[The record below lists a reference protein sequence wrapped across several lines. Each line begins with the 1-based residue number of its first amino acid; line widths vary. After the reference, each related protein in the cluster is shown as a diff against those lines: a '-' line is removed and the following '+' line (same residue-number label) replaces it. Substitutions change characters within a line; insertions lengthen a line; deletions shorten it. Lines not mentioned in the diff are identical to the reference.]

1 MSIDLLSDSAPAV
14 EDAQALWSART
25 DAAAALAAPLGV
37 IDLDDLRYNAL
48 DLTARS
54 GGLPIRV
61 ASGSVRVRSIIE
73 AVLALPGF
81 GGVLADTLPE
91 ALWLCDTVDDIVM
104 AYPTADR
111 AALAVL
117 CRDERAAARITLLVD
132 DPRQLDLIDAVCAP
146 DTRAPVRVAMAVDP
160 AWRSAGLGRV
170 GARRSSLGDPV
181 DVSRLALHVAGRAGF
196 TLVGMMMDE
205 TPLPVHAD
213 AVAADAAIV
222 RWAQRRSR
230 IEQGERRAA
239 LVAAVREVADLEF
252 VGACAPGSL
261 EAIAQ
266 DEAVT
271 ETTTGGALLTGHL
284 VDRSRS
290 FPPAP
295 AAAFALE
302 VVRTPAPDIVTVL
315 GGGWAASG
323 HPVRWGHSGHTVA
336 VGSSPLPLP
345 LPVWPPELRL
355 LARHAGG
362 HLQTPLRGRG
372 ARGLRVGDRVWFR
385 HADSGE
391 LAEHL
396 DTFHLL
402 RGAQIVG
409 EVMTY
414 RGEGRR
420 FL

>member
-1 MSIDLLSDSAPAV
+1 MAG
-14 EDAQALWSART
+14 
-25 DAAAALAAPLGV
+25 LAAPLGV
-37 IDLDDLRYNAL
+37 IDLDDLRHNAL

-54 GGLPIRV
+54 GGLPIRI

-81 GGVLADTLPE
+81 RGVLADTLPE
-91 ALWLCDTVDDIVM
+91 ALWLCDTVDDIVL

-111 AALAVL
+111 AALAAL
-117 CRDERAAARITLLVD
+117 CGDERSAARITLLID

-146 DTRAPVRVAMAVDP
+146 GTRAPVRVAMDVDP
-160 AWRSAGLGRV
+160 AWRTSGLGRI
-170 GARRSSLGDPV
+170 GARRSSLGDLV

-196 TLVGMMMDE
+196 TLVGMMMDRAQ
-205 TPLPVHAD
+205 PD
-213 AVAADAAIV
+213 AHPDAAAADAAIV
-222 RWAQRRSR
+222 RWAQRRSGTER
-230 IEQGERRAA
+230 GERRAA

-252 VGACAPGSL
+252 VGASGPGSL
-261 EAIAQ
+261 ETIAQ

-271 ETTTGGALLTGHL
+271 ETTAGGALLAGHL
-284 VDRSRS
+284 VDRHRTV
-290 FPPAP
+290 PPAP

-302 VVRTPAPDIVTVL
+302 VVRAPAPGVVTVL
-315 GGGWAASG
+315 GGGWSASARG
-323 HPVRWGHSGHTVA
+323 GHSGPFVPA
-336 VGSSPLPLP
+336 GSSRMP
-345 LPVWPPELRL
+345 LPVWPQGLHL
-355 LARHAGG
+355 LARHPAGQ
-362 HLQTPLRGRG
+362 LQTTMRGPG

-385 HADSGE
+385 HPDSSE

-409 EVMTY
+409 EVVTY